1 MRLDRKIEYNPNKY
15 ANPFFRKSKS
25 WFNFRFRFN
34 KNFYPAIFFLLIIF
48 SSIIWLLFF
57 TTIFNLKMVEIEGAN
72 RISKNDI
79 ESLVWQETSNK
90 VFKIWKWSFGSEE
103 KLFFFNKE
111 ELSKKINENF
121 YLDSVVINKKIPST
135 LIINI
140 VEKQYSMVWQEG
152 DGGFYFIDNNGL
164 IIKDALPEEI
174 KANNYPVIINKGSAR
189 LQDKKIDIDQ
199 NTLDSINIIF
209 KNLKTGELHFI
220 IDNFI
225 LDDDVGTI
233 KMKIKEGP
241 IVYFSAK
248 NDINKQINKF
258 IVVMKEKIKSDFSKK
273 KYIDLRYGDMVYFQ

>member
-25 WFNFRFRFN
+25 WFSFRLRFN
-34 KNFYPAIFFLLIIF
+34 KNFYLTIFLALIILG
-48 SSIIWLLFF
+48 SIIWLLFF
-57 TTIFNLKMVEIEGAN
+57 TNIFNIKAVEIQGAS

-79 ESLVWQETSNK
+79 ESLVWQEANNK
-90 VFKIWKWSFGSEE
+90 IFKIGEWSFGSEE
-103 KLFFFNKE
+103 KLFLFNKE
-111 ELSKKINENF
+111 ALSKKINENF
-121 YLDSVVINKKIPST
+121 YLDSMVINKKIPST
-135 LIINI
+135 LVINL

-152 DGGFYFIDNNGL
+152 DDGFYFIDNTGL
-164 IIKDALPEEI
+164 VIKETLPEEI
-174 KANNYPVIINKGSAR
+174 RANNYPVIINKGGAR
-189 LQDKKIDIDQ
+189 LADKKIDINQ
-199 NTLDSINIIF
+199 NTLDDINAIF
-209 KNLKTGELHFI
+209 KNLKAGELHFI

-225 LDDDVGTI
+225 LDDDTGTI

-248 NDINKQINKF
+248 NDINQQINKF